1 MQLKVVVLAI
11 SALLAT
17 TSLVITASP
26 IGGAAADTVTNMGQS
41 APNLSGRY
49 VEIPHFLNENVSEG
63 LGVFTLLI

>member
-11 SALLAT
+11 SALLA
-17 TSLVITASP
+17 SLVITASP